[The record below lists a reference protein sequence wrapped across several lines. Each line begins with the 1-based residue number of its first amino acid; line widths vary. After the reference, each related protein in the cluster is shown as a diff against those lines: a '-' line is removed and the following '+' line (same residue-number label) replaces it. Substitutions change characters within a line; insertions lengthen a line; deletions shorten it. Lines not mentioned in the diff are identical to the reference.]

1 MKRTIKENKK
11 EPIRPV
17 PKPVSKPKTT
27 INKIVKNESAPKQK
41 AKTTSV
47 TPTPKQKVIKILRW
61 KKITNGTH
69 SYKGKTIRKGE
80 ILECRIDEMS
90 DIVKRHFVCLDKIPE
105 EKDDGVVLKVQSTDD
120 GKFNVINPKT
130 NKPINEKTL
139 TKTEAEKV
147 IGKDIKE

>member
-1 MKRTIKENKK
+1 MIKKTTVKETKK
-11 EPIRPV
+11 EPIA
-17 PKPVSKPKTT
+17 SKRVIKKTL
-27 INKIVKNESAPKQK
+27 KSVKK
-41 AKTTSV
+41 
-47 TPTPKQKVIKILRW
+47 PTPKTVAKQSVDKKPISVLRW

-69 SYKGKTIRKGE
+69 NHNGKTIKKGE
-80 ILECRIDEMS
+80 ILECSPNELS